1 MLKSILSSPQISVL
15 EQGLNAASLRHKV
28 ISNNIAN
35 VNTPGFKKSEVVF
48 EDLLQEQIGGKNMP
62 LSATNALHMRGAE
75 KTENSPVINTIQS
88 TSFRTDGSNV
98 DVDVEMANLAKNNI
112 YYNAL
117 VQQLSRQFS
126 NIKSAINEGR
136 R

>member
-35 VNTPGFKKSEVVF
+35 VNTPGFKKSEVIF
-48 EDLLQEQIGGKNMP
+48 EDLLQEQLGGSSMP
-62 LSATNALHMRGAE
+62 LAKTNDGHMQRS
-75 KTENSPVINTIQS
+75 NSSELSPIINTIES
-88 TSFRTDGSNV
+88 TSFRADGSNV

>member
-1 MLKSILSSPQISVL
+1 MLKALLSSPQVSVL

-28 ISNNIAN
+28 VSNNIAN

-48 EDLLQEQIGGKNMP
+48 EDLLQEQLDEGRLPLTVTNGNHLGGISRRG
-62 LSATNALHMRGAE
+62 SAPM
-75 KTENSPVINTIQS
+75 VNTIND
-88 TSFRTDGSNV
+88 TSFRTDGNNV
-98 DVDVEMANLAKNNI
+98 DIDVEMANLAKNNI

-117 VQQLSRQFS
+117 ATQLNKYFASL
-126 NIKSAINEGR
+126 KSAINEGR